1 MADTE
6 VRIPRRKK
14 GAKFHPKEA
23 PFPVP
28 IQSVTGKPSCN
39 DRWFYYT
46 GYFRDNCVV
55 IEDLGDLTFLYK
67 MVSLV
72 SFSLWELMQF
82 YHPIPPVSTTMCFH
96 VFSLNLQGFFG
107 KGFLSRSKPEYE
119 VISNISQKA
128 FSKSEKLRRCKFI
141 ILYNKKH

>member
-1 MADTE
+1 MLLNCVRNSSAARTKIKMADTE

-28 IQSVTGKPSCN
+28 IQSITRKEPCS
-39 DRWFYYT
+39 DRWYYYT

-67 MVSLV
+67 MVSWLYHTFME
-72 SFSLWELMQF
+72 SMGKMCTYQGKEDELT
-82 YHPIPPVSTTMCFH
+82 V
-96 VFSLNLQGFFG
+96 
-107 KGFLSRSKPEYE
+107 E
-119 VISNISQKA
+119 
-128 FSKSEKLRRCKFI
+128 
-141 ILYNKKH
+141 LYF